1 MPALPTY
8 TWVTFLHLHRP
19 GAIQHLSTW
28 QRTKIS
34 VPGRQTSRA
43 GSALPLAHLALLF
56 LRESKIALLSCP
68 ASRDLCMPVF
78 ITGGRFSKE
87 PVSVAMP
94 QLSANEQ
101 ADLLV
106 I

>member
-1 MPALPTY
+1 
-8 TWVTFLHLHRP
+8 
-19 GAIQHLSTW
+19 LSTW
-28 QRTKIS
+28 QCTKIS
-34 VPGRQTSRA
+34 VPGRQTSHA

-56 LRESKIALLSCP
+56 HQESKIVPLSCL
-68 ASRDLCMPVF
+68 ASYDLCVPVL

-87 PVSVAMP
+87 PVFTATP
-94 QLSANEQ
+94 QPSCNEQ